1 MIKKRTVKQDVDIA
15 NLTPS
20 LGLQAHLHVQFVQR
34 QIARAFTIVLR
45 FVCYDFIAKL

>member
-1 MIKKRTVKQDVDIA
+1 MIKKRTVKKDVDIA
-15 NLTPS
+15 DFRPS

-34 QIARAFTIVLR
+34 QIARAFAMVLR